1 MKDKKIYLGVG
12 LAFLLLMTISLSYA
26 YFSINVSGN
35 DNAKDVVVTAGT
47 LSLTYTDGPEIKVE
61 NIRPGKTITKEV
73 SVKNTG
79 TLDAAY
85 NLIWQE
91 LTNEITDNEM
101 LISATCERLNSTGI
115 VEGTCDSVVSSSI
128 GPDTIQRNISIESN
142 ITHKYTFTMT
152 FKETN
157 TNQNENQGKNFNGVI
172 GIEEYKYVPFS
183 DDTWSTIAN
192 NVKNG
197 NTEQYNLGDTRI
209 INMGD
214 YGTHVLRVANKSTP
228 SECSTSGFSQT
239 ACGFVI
245 EFADIII
252 KKEMEGD
259 TVFADSWPK
268 SQVYDILNNDIY
280 NNVFPTDLQ
289 NIIIDTATV
298 STNCDNNSTT
308 STTKDKLY
316 LLSISEVSSRFSYSD
331 SIETMTRQLDYYKN
345 NSAYSYVI
353 KKTGTVGW
361 PWWARNGSCGN
372 FMGFGSDGGSIFSS
386 YGNISVGVSPAFRIG

>member
-12 LAFLLLMTISLSYA
+12 IVFLLILSISLSYA
-26 YFSINVSGN
+26 YFSASVSGN
-35 DNAKDVVVTAGT
+35 DNAKDVVVTSGT
-47 LSLTYTDGPEIKVE
+47 LALTYTDGPEIKVE

-73 SVKNTG
+73 LVKNTG

-157 TNQNENQGKNFNGVI
+157 TNQNENQGKKFNGVI

-252 KKEMEGD
+252 RKEMVGGD
-259 TVFADSWPK
+259 FGSTWPK

-308 STTKDKLY
+308 STTNDKLY
-316 LLSISEVSSRFSYSD
+316 LLSISEVSASFSSDD
-331 SIETMTRQLDYYKN
+331 SIKSMTRQLDYYKN
-345 NSAYSYVI
+345 NSTI
-353 KKTGTVGW
+353 KKSGTNAYE
-361 PWWARNGSCGN
+361 WWTRTGSCGD
-372 FMGFGSDGGSIFSS
+372 FVGFGLDGGSIFSS

>member
-12 LAFLLLMTISLSYA
+12 IVFLLILSISLSYA
-26 YFSINVSGN
+26 YFSTSVKGN
-35 DNAKDVVVTAGT
+35 DNAKDVIVNAGT
-47 LSLTYTDGPEIKVE
+47 LSLTYTDSPEIIASNIKPGWSTTKV
-61 NIRPGKTITKEV
+61 V

-172 GIEEYKYVPFS
+172 GIEEYKYIPFS

-228 SECSTSGFSQT
+228 SECNTTGFSQT

-298 STNCDNNSTT
+298 STNCNNNSTT
-308 STTKDKLY
+308 STTNDKLY
-316 LLSISEVSSRFSYSD
+316 LLSISEVSASFSSDD
-331 SIETMTRQLDYYKN
+331 SIKSMTRQLDYYKN
-345 NSAYSYVI
+345 NSTI
-353 KKTGTVGW
+353 KKSGTEASS
-361 PWWARNGSCGN
+361 WWTRTGSCGD
-372 FMGFGSDGGSIFSS
+372 FMGFDIEGGTVFSS
-386 YGNISVGVSPAFRIG
+386 FGNISVGVSSAFRIG